1 MSLNQRVGQ
10 HIKHLRMKAGIK
22 SQAMLAELCGWK
34 SQSRVGNYEA
44 GSRAVSPSDA
54 EILAKVLG
62 VEPAEIIFGHPQV
75 NKRSDISD
83 DEAVLNISG
92 FEFWDSDTPLSED
105 EVEIPFYMEVELAAG
120 HGVAE
125 VTAHYHG
132 PKLRFAKST
141 LRKSHV
147 DPENAACVRVN
158 GNSMEP
164 VLPHGSTVG
173 VDTSQ
178 TNVIDGKMYAIN
190 HDGML
195 RIKTLYKLPGGGL
208 RLRSFNTDEWP
219 DERYEGDDLK
229 QITVIGKEFWYSVLL

>member
-1 MSLNQRVGQ
+1 MMNER
-10 HIKHLRMKAGIK
+10 IKARRK
-22 SQAMLAELCGWK
+22 LARLTQPE
-34 SQSRVGNYEA
+34 
-44 GSRAVSPSDA
+44 
-54 EILAKVLG
+54 LAKLIG
-62 VEPAEIIFGHPQV
+62 VTKATISQWESSATSPKGENLYNLAKYLQCTTDWLLFGTEKKPTSNAEWAGPM
-75 NKRSDISD
+75 
-83 DEAVLNISG
+83 EA
-92 FEFWDSDTPLSED
+92 WDSGTPLGDD

-120 HGVAE
+120 HGIAE
-125 VTAHYHG
+125 AIEFHG

-141 LRKSHV
+141 LRKSSV
-147 DPENAACVRVN
+147 DPTRAACVRVN

-164 VLPHGSTVG
+164 VLPNGSTVG

-219 DERYEGDDLK
+219 DERYEGDAAIK
-229 QITVIGKEFWYSVLL
+229 QIKIIGKVFWYSVLL